1 MTLSKI
7 KKNDEYLLK
16 SIMLQGLR
24 VSNKRRTARYTTETN
39 QTIRRGKEPTVRVH
53 GEYQS

>member
-1 MTLSKI
+1 
-7 KKNDEYLLK
+7 
-16 SIMLQGLR
+16 MLQGLR